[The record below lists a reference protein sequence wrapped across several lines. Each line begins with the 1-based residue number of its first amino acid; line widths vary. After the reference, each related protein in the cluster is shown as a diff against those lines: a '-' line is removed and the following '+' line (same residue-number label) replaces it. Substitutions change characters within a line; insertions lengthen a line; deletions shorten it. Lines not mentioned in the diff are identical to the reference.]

1 MREPELHTQTLE
13 IKMASRESPV
23 YVNLSISTFYAFVP
37 QIVFIVTVY
46 IRIITSTRFFFL
58 LMARYE

>member
-1 MREPELHTQTLE
+1 MREIGLHTQTLE

-37 QIVFIVTVY
+37 QIVFMIRVY
-46 IRIITSTRFFFL
+46 IRIITSVRVFL